1 MSLPSHGSLPRCTGF
16 SLIEV
21 MCAILILGIGLL
33 GLTRGIT
40 GALGSSKE
48 AEMLTIASQIA
59 AGQMET
65 LRAEGF
71 VLEGDTEGDGGEG
84 LTAYEW
90 QQSITKST
98 VDGLFDVS
106 VAVRHAQ
113 TGRQI
118 YELRTLIF
126 DPPITTTSPTNNTR
140 QNRNGRGGGL

>member
-1 MSLPSHGSLPRCTGF
+1 MSLPSHRSWSRAGF

-48 AEMLTIASQIA
+48 AEMLTIASQVE

-71 VLEGDTEGDGGEG
+71 VLEGETEGDGGTG

-90 QQSITKST
+90 RQSITKST

-106 VAVRHAQ
+106 VAVHHAG
-113 TGRQI
+113 TGREI

-126 DPPITTTSPTNNTR
+126 DPPITSTTPTNSAR
-140 QNRNGRGGGL
+140 QNRSGRGGGL

>member
-1 MSLPSHGSLPRCTGF
+1 MSPPSHRLLSRCGF

-40 GALGSSKE
+40 AALGSSKD
-48 AEMLTIASQIA
+48 AEMLTIASQVA
-59 AGQMET
+59 AGQIET

-90 QQSITKST
+90 QQSIAKST
-98 VDGLFDVS
+98 VEGLFDVS
-106 VAVRHAQ
+106 VAVRHAG

-126 DPPITTTSPTNNTR
+126 DPPITASTPTNSAR
-140 QNRNGRGGGL
+140 PNRNGRGGAL